1 MFVPQ
6 DAVPK
11 AADPTEL
18 VVKLVE
24 NPVAIK
30 ISSSR
35 YILTLQ
41 ETNKQLDLKLSVS
54 NDQKWVWDSRLID
67 TRGRAKVWS
76 GKGLE
81 KEC

>member
-6 DAVPK
+6 DGGPK

-54 NDQKWVWDSRLID
+54 NDQ
-67 TRGRAKVWS
+67 
-76 GKGLE
+76 
-81 KEC
+81 

>member
-1 MFVPQ
+1 MEMYFYLHILNVCSRRCRTQ
-6 DAVPK
+6 DGGPK
-11 AADPTEL
+11 AAGPTEL

-24 NPVAIK
+24 NPVAIR

-54 NDQKWVWDSRLID
+54 NDQ
-67 TRGRAKVWS
+67 
-76 GKGLE
+76 
-81 KEC
+81 

>member
-54 NDQKWVWDSRLID
+54 NDQ
-67 TRGRAKVWS
+67 
-76 GKGLE
+76 
-81 KEC
+81 